1 MKEKFLAII
10 SILAMVEYLIGACLV
25 EGGCFGLG
33 ALAMIMPCAWFA
45 LILFMS
51 AINERRNEWKKF

>member
-1 MKEKFLAII
+1 MKETLLKII

-45 LILFMS
+45 LILAMS
-51 AINERRNEWKKF
+51 AITERRN